1 MRRRFRSR
9 SSAAVVR
16 ESDASRRALA
26 APLQCTRA
34 VSEAPSEPT
43 SFPFSLSLPPA
54 GCAVMS
60 FCNHLLP
67 DGDHASADDGERM
80 RRSLGGVVC
89 DGLESGALALPDVAA
104 FVARLGGAGSL

>member
-1 MRRRFRSR
+1 
-9 SSAAVVR
+9 
-16 ESDASRRALA
+16 
-26 APLQCTRA
+26 
-34 VSEAPSEPT
+34 
-43 SFPFSLSLPPA
+43 
-54 GCAVMS
+54 MS